1 MIDSALIR
9 TIGFRVSED
18 KGRLLENTVFLQ
30 LKMQGHDIYFHK
42 NQKECDFVIRQNN
55 QITQVIQV
63 TQTLSHESVKKREI
77 EGLIE
82 AMSTYDLTEGLIITE
97 NEESL
102 LEIEGYKIKVI
113 PLWKWLLMPNVINNL
128 C

>member
-1 MIDSALIR
+1 M
-9 TIGFRVSED
+9 
-18 KGRLLENTVFLQ
+18 LL
-30 LKMQGHDIYFHK
+30 
-42 NQKECDFVIRQNN
+42 
-55 QITQVIQV
+55 
-63 TQTLSHESVKKREI
+63 KREI